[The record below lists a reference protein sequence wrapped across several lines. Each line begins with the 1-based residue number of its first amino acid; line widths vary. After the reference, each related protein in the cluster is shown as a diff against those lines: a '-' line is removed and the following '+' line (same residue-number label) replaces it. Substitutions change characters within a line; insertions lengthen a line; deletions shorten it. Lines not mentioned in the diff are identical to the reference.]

1 MKTQTIGYWVTT
13 GIIAALFLFGGVT
26 DLSRSAQ
33 VVEGMN
39 HLGYPA
45 YFISLLGVWKLLG
58 AVAIV
63 APRFPLLKEWAY
75 AGMFFDMSGAA
86 VSHASSG
93 DPLGRVLFPVILLA
107 VLVASW
113 ALRPSSRRL
122 QGVKTLPSSK
132 AAAAAYSHA

>member
-1 MKTQTIGYWVTT
+1 MKAQTVAYWVTT
-13 GIIAALFLFGGVT
+13 GLTAALFLFGGFS
-26 DLSRSAQ
+26 DLSRSPQ
-33 VVEGMN
+33 VIEGMN

-45 YFISLLGVWKLLG
+45 YFVSLLGTWKLLG
-58 AVAIV
+58 AVAIL

-93 DPLGRVLFPVILLA
+93 DPLGRVIFPVLLLV
-107 VLVASW
+107 VLAASW

-122 QGVKTLPSSK
+122 QGVKTLPGTRSQ
-132 AAAAAYSHA
+132 AEYSHA